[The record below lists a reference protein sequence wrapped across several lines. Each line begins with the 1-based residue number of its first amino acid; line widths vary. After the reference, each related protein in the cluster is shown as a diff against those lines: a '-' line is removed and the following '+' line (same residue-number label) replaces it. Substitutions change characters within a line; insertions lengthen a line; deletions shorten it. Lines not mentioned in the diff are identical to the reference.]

1 MSTRRRIATYF
12 AVLLFFSHA
21 GDPTGL
27 TRVPL
32 LFLLKDHLHASPQAV
47 AVFEAITQIPA
58 YGAVLF
64 GLVRDLWSPFGHR
77 DRGYFVL
84 AAPAAIA
91 CYLWLASV
99 PLTYMHLLGG
109 ILGATLAYQMLGAA
123 SAALIAAFAHREAA
137 SGRLNAFTETVAN
150 VINMFSV
157 IAGGWMI
164 SHLASRKIFL
174 LAAGFTLPIFV
185 QAFWMP
191 GVLPD
196 TPSDDPEQAP
206 KSLRQLSQNLIPQGR
221 RLWPVVAVLLLYN
234 FSPGWYTPLFY
245 FLTDKV
251 HLSSEAFG
259 LCRAVQYGATMV
271 ASTIYGLACS
281 RVPLSKLLWLSITIN
296 IAPGFLYLLAHGI
309 VGAIL
314 VSAAVGLLTGF
325 VMVAL
330 FDLLTRCS
338 PRGLEGSGTA
348 IGYSVF
354 GLAAAVGDVIGSIVY
369 ARAGFA
375 PCLVIDAV
383 TTALILPILPR
394 LPYSTMSTTDREPA
408 SLRAG

>member
-1 MSTRRRIATYF
+1 MSARRRIATYF
-12 AVLLFFSHA
+12 AVLLFFSHM

-27 TRVPL
+27 TRIPL
-32 LFLLKDHLHASPQAV
+32 LFMLKDHLHAAPAAV
-47 AVFEAITQIPA
+47 AVFEAITQIPV
-58 YGAVLF
+58 YCAVLF
-64 GLVRDLWSPFGHR
+64 GLARDLWSPLGHR

-84 AAPAAIA
+84 AAPVAIA
-91 CYLWLASV
+91 CYLWLAYV
-99 PLTYMHLLGG
+99 PLTYLHLVGG
-109 ILGATLAYQMLGAA
+109 ILAATMAYQMLDAA
-123 SAALIAAFAHREAA
+123 STALVAAFAHREAA
-137 SGRLNAFTETVAN
+137 SGRLNALTETVAN
-150 VINMFSV
+150 VVNILSV

-191 GVLPD
+191 GVMPD
-196 TPSDDPEQAP
+196 APSDEPQQAP
-206 KSLRQLSQNLIPQGR
+206 KNLRQLFQNLIPQGR
-221 RLWPVVAVLLLYN
+221 RLWPVAAVLLLYN

-259 LCRAVQYGATMV
+259 LCRAVQYGATLL
-271 ASTIYGLACS
+271 ATTIYGAVCS
-281 RVPLSKLLWLSITIN
+281 RLPLSKLLWLSVTIN
-296 IAPGFLYLLAHGI
+296 IAPGFLYLLIRGT
-309 VGAIL
+309 VGAVL
-314 VSAAVGLLTGF
+314 VSAAVGLFTGF

-330 FDLLTRCS
+330 FDMLTRFS
-338 PRGLEGSGTA
+338 PLGLEGSATA

-354 GLAAAVGDVIGSIVY
+354 GLAGAAGDVIGSIVY

-383 TTALILPILPR
+383 ATALILPILPR
-394 LPYSTMSTTDREPA
+394 LPYSTMSTTDH
-408 SLRAG
+408 SLPVGA